1 MSKLAPLVFSLFL
14 FLYCAECKPK
24 SPDFVRAS
32 GVVAGQRYEG
42 EVDSP
47 IARYF
52 VEEYLQGRKSDALLH
67 ERMDRL
73 TEKFAGRLPSSEE
86 LREIS
91 REFSIDF
98 ATLFF
103 ADRVFS
109 EDANQQVRRIYEEE
123 LAKAGAKAEGP
134 HPLRTIFVPGWLYVS
149 HPENGGDLA
158 RQRVT
163 LKSEGVET
171 LLLEIDETGTVEENA
186 AAVAAAVR
194 QAQKDVVLV
203 SASKAGTEVALA
215 LGSLLR
221 PEETKPV
228 KAWLNVGGI
237 LKGSP
242 LADGVMDS
250 LIKRWGVRTFFWW
263 KNWKWKSLVSMETK
277 RRTEALQNIRIP
289 ENVLVLNLLGCP
301 LQKTLSEMGRDGYE
315 TMKELGPNDGLLLLG
330 DAILP
335 GTLTIA
341 EVGMDHYF
349 LTPDIDRITKAL
361 YWTMMRKLAGE

>member
-1 MSKLAPLVFSLFL
+1 MNKLAPLVFFL
-14 FLYCAECKPK
+14 FLSLYCVACKPN
-24 SPDFVRAS
+24 SPDFVRVS
-32 GVVAGQRYEG
+32 GAIAGQKYEG

-47 IARYF
+47 AARYF
-52 VEEYLQGRKSDALLH
+52 VEEYLQGRNSDALLH

-73 TEKFAGRLPSSEE
+73 AEKFAGRLPSSEE

-103 ADRVFS
+103 ANRVFS
-109 EDANQQVRRIYEEE
+109 EDANQQVRGIYEEE
-123 LAKAGAKAEGP
+123 LAKAGAKARQ
-134 HPLRTIFVPGWLYVS
+134 PLSLQTIFVPGWLYVS

-158 RQRVT
+158 RQRAT
-163 LKSEGVET
+163 LSGEGVET

-186 AAVAAAVR
+186 EAVAAAVR
-194 QAQKDVVLV
+194 QSPKDVVLV
-203 SASKAGTEVALA
+203 SASKAGAEVALA

-242 LADGVMDS
+242 LSGDVLS
-250 LIKRWGVRTFFWW
+250 FWPKRWAVRAFFGW
-263 KNWKWKSLVSMETK
+263 KGWKWESLVSMETK

-349 LTPDIDRITKAL
+349 LTPGIDRITKAL